1 MPPEE
6 TEIRQAARAVI
17 PFLDELLGAQ
27 RAEAFAE
34 EISAAP
40 DDEHIVELA
49 HSEPVV
55 SEWIAD
61 YLDAATSSFRYTGL
75 RRRPG
80 ASGTV
85 GEVPLSARD
94 TCVVSTVR
102 RRGTAEMPCPRCR
115 VGAGRQRRSELMV
128 LISQIAAGLRY
139 LTREP
144 LAARGL
150 IRARGVAGCLIWQ
163 LMMWC

>member
-75 RRRPG
+75 AGDPVPVAPSAKFRCPQGTLVWYRRF
-80 ASGTV
+80 V
-85 GEVPLSARD
+85 GVEPPKCPVHGVEL
-94 TCVVSTVR
+94 VR
-102 RRGTAEMPCPRCR
+102 ADNGD
-115 VGAGRQRRSELMV
+115 LN
-128 LISQIAAGLRY
+128 
-139 LTREP
+139 
-144 LAARGL
+144 
-150 IRARGVAGCLIWQ
+150 
-163 LMMWC
+163 